1 VRGTIDLG
9 LVPAFVEV
17 VRQGSFTKAAAELGL
32 PKSTVS
38 RRVSRLEEELA
49 VQLLLRTTRQLRLT
63 EAGERFYARVAP
75 VVERVE
81 EAARALAEERE
92 EPHGLLR
99 ISIPP
104 DFERLP
110 ELVTTFVARYPRVR
124 VEVSAAARFV
134 DLVAEGYDL
143 AIRGGQLRDSSLIAR
158 RLSGVEMQLF
168 ASHDYVARRGAPAS
182 VEALADHDFV
192 VFRPQHGASALTLN
206 GPDGVERVEVTGP
219 VAADD
224 LLFIRG
230 AVLAGAGIGILPR
243 YIFGEDRE
251 RVVRVLPSHCVAQS
265 AALHL
270 VYPAAR
276 HVPARVR
283 AFRDHVLE
291 SLPWYDEERLESSP
305 AARDPL
311 P

>member
-1 VRGTIDLG
+1 VRGTIDLA

-17 VRQGSFTKAAAELGL
+17 VRQGSFTAAATELEL

-38 RRVSRLEEELA
+38 RRVSRLESQLG

-63 EAGERFYARVAP
+63 EAGEGFYARVAR
-75 VVERVE
+75 VLEGVE

-92 EPHGLLR
+92 VPRGVLR
-99 ISIPP
+99 ISVPP

-110 ELVTTFVARYPRVR
+110 ELVTSFVARYPEVR

-143 AIRGGQLRDSSLIAR
+143 AIRAGQLDDSSLIAR

-168 ASHDYVARRGAPAS
+168 ASHEYLERRGTPES

-192 VFRPQHGASALTLN
+192 LFRPRHGVNTFALE
-206 GPDGVERVEVTGP
+206 GPDGQERIEVTGP

-230 AVLAGAGIGILPR
+230 AVLAGAGIGMLPR
-243 YIFGEDRE
+243 YIFGAERE
-251 RVVRVLPSHCVAQS
+251 RVVRLLPAHCVVS
-265 AALHL
+265 AGASVHL

-283 AFRDHVLE
+283 AFRDHLLE
-291 SLPWYDEERLESSP
+291 SLPWYGEE
-305 AARDPL
+305 AAGAASRTP
-311 P
+311 